1 MNVLY
6 CKLTVDN
13 RSATSLRAK
22 IAEIDTLINTLMTS
36 ALTSVTQSNMAEYEL
51 DTGQTKT
58 RIKYTST
65 SSVMQAIEDYE
76 RLRTMY
82 VNKIEQLTGGR
93 VTRMVDS
100 KNFRR
105 G

>member
-13 RSATSLRAK
+13 RSAASLRAK
-22 IAEIDTLINTLMTS
+22 IAEIDTLINTLMTN

-105 G
+105 